1 MRRRGEEQ
9 GGRSLCGNQ
18 RREGGGWPSRGRG
31 ACAEPGARERW
42 ADSLHENRQARG
54 RRTREGQGGLQMSF
68 PGRARVRGES
78 SFAMA
83 PRLPSWPGFRE
94 GSALGWLEP
103 EEWLCT
109 CSWNVHAVTPGHD
122 RARSP
127 HRSLGRAQKGSGAN
141 AVPNTQCDAPGQ
153 GWPLRPS
160 LCRPCLEGFT
170 PSAGKPQ
177 PPWLAGSADRTAG
190 LWPCGLQCPFVLIQD
205 LPAPRGAPPKS
216 EPPEPGADGG
226 GQWPGL

>member
-1 MRRRGEEQ
+1 MEAGPRGEGEPVLSQ
-9 GGRSLCGNQ
+9 EHGRGGRTVCMKT
-18 RREGGGWPSRGRG
+18 
-31 ACAEPGARERW
+31 
-42 ADSLHENRQARG
+42 RQARG

-83 PRLPSWPGFRE
+83 PRLPSRPGFRE

-153 GWPLRPS
+153 GWPLCQS
-160 LCRPCLEGFT
+160 LCSPCLEGFT